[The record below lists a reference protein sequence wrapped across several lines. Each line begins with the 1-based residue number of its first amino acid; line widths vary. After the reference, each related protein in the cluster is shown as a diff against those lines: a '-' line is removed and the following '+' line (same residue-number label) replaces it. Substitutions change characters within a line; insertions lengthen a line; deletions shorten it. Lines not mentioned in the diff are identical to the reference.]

1 MFFRRREKE
10 VEESELEDSLPIKK
24 KSVFRQPYR
33 ELPPKPWGK
42 RERIVVLTVFLI
54 TALASGVLA
63 LYASGFKL
71 PKFPKISL
79 PSFSLEQTYTITKEP

>member
-10 VEESELEDSLPIKK
+10 SEDQELENELPIKK
-24 KSVFRQPYR
+24 KPVFRQPYR
-33 ELPPKPWGK
+33 ELPPKPWGRK
-42 RERIVVLTVFLI
+42 ERMVVLLVFLI